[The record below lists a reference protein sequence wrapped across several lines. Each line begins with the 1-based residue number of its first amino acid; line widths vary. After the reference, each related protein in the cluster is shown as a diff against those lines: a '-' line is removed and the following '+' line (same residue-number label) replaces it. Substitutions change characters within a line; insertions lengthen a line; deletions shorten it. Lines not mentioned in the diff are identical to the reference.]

1 MSHPTPMSNPSKTAS
16 TPRST
21 LSTAHLME
29 MKERVPVVAELLRF
43 VATPQRLLLLC
54 QLSQGESTV
63 GALEAATG
71 IRQPALS
78 QQLAELRQ
86 RHLVATRRESRSI
99 FYRIDDARIEALL
112 IAMHDI
118 FCAAPPSA

>member
-1 MSHPTPMSNPSKTAS
+1 
-16 TPRST
+16 
-21 LSTAHLME
+21 